1 MLCPQWVESGHWSC
15 QTLWNAKGTK
25 LTRIVF
31 ALACVIMHPAAR
43 LIISLA
49 VGTATLLAIYFAVIY
64 VAVPF
69 TMGAPMRA
77 EFSLRS
83 AAYLLVILVP
93 ALQIWVISKTVD
105 DVGMTLRTLVGVFLL
120 LLCSVALML
129 ARA

>member
-1 MLCPQWVESGHWSC
+1 
-15 QTLWNAKGTK
+15 
-25 LTRIVF
+25 
-31 ALACVIMHPAAR
+31 MHPAAR

-64 VAVPF
+64 VAVSF

-77 EFSLRS
+77 ELSLRS